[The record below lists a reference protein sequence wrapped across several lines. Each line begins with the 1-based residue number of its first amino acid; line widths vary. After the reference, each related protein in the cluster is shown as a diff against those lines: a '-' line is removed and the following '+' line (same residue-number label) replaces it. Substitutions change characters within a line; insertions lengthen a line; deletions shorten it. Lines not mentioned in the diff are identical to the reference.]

1 MQQENTQKCAWSA
14 PQSVAP
20 SGYAATANGKS
31 AVFKLMRRHGF
42 ISGSSLTPHQHVPTG
57 RAGGVNAKPMEC
69 GVGAW
74 NVVGTTLCFW
84 GAGRITCWYGDA
96 PRPYC
101 VGAGV
106 GAVVVCVVLVDAA
119 PAFTAAV
126 PSAAAPLP
134 INLATPATPFATAF
148 KSSDVDFEAVELFG
162 TLGGGGAGGYKGCAW
177 FTLGYVCIGGADDWY
192 GFGADM
198 SAG

>member
-1 MQQENTQKCAWSA
+1 
-14 PQSVAP
+14 
-20 SGYAATANGKS
+20 
-31 AVFKLMRRHGF
+31 
-42 ISGSSLTPHQHVPTG
+42 
-57 RAGGVNAKPMEC
+57 
-69 GVGAW
+69 
-74 NVVGTTLCFW
+74 
-84 GAGRITCWYGDA
+84 
-96 PRPYC
+96 
-101 VGAGV
+101 
-106 GAVVVCVVLVDAA
+106 VVVCVVLVDAA

-198 SAG
+198 AAG